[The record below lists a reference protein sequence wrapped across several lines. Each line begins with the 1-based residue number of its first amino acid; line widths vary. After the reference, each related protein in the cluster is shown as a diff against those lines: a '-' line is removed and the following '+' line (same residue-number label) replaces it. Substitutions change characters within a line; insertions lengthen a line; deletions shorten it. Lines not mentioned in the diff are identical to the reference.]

1 MDGKHVRVQRKHNI
15 SCKLKRVAQISN
27 GRTGKGAVPS
37 EANQTKNTQ
46 DS

>member
-1 MDGKHVRVQRKHNI
+1 MGGKHVRVQRKHNI